1 MAQRV
6 AARMQD
12 QLGAEGIWL
21 WNSCGE
27 KAGQVVMHFHVHV
40 IPTEEGKRPSP
51 PAPDASID
59 EDEIAAA
66 AAELRDAS

>member
-1 MAQRV
+1 
-6 AARMQD
+6 
-12 QLGAEGIWL
+12 
-21 WNSCGE
+21 
-27 KAGQVVMHFHVHV
+27 MHFHVHV